1 VKTLN
6 LGVCLIAA
14 SLLLCGCNPLMTA
27 SVTNLKSALVG
38 PDDVDVSE
46 AEVAQVRFP
55 QLKLTTPSGSGVLA
69 LVRER
74 GDLQFWVASGKQV
87 LLLRDGLA
95 VRTIGLGLEG
105 ELDGTRLAGT
115 SPFKQ
120 GLQTL
125 PDGYTSQRY
134 IDLYQGHET
143 GVTLNSRFSRKSMET
158 LAILNKEYAV
168 LRVDEQID
176 APAIG
181 LRATNHYW
189 VDPVDGYILQSEQQL
204 TSQLR
209 VKIQQLTPRRRLEP

>member
-6 LGVCLIAA
+6 VGACLMAA
-14 SLLLCGCNPLMTA
+14 LLLCGCNPLMVA
-27 SVTNLKSALVG
+27 SVNNLKSATLG
-38 PDDVDVSE
+38 PDEVDVS
-46 AEVAQVRFP
+46 AAQVAGVRFP

-95 VRTIGLGLEG
+95 VRSIGLGVDG
-105 ELDGTRLAGT
+105 DLDGTRLPGA

-120 GLQTL
+120 GLHRL
-125 PDGYTSQRY
+125 PDGYTSQRW
-134 IDLYQGHET
+134 IDIYQGQEV
-143 GVTLNSRFSRKSMET
+143 GVTLNSRFSRKSMES
-158 LAILNKEYAV
+158 LEILNKEYTV

-181 LRATNHYW
+181 LRATNRYW
-189 VDPVDGYILQSEQQL
+189 VDPVDGFIVQSEQQL

-209 VKIQQLTPRRRLEP
+209 VRIVQLTPDRRPAR

>member
-1 VKTLN
+1 MRTLN
-6 LGVCLIAA
+6 VGVCLIAA
-14 SLLLCGCNPLMTA
+14 LMLCGCNPLMVA
-27 SVTNLKSALVG
+27 SMTNLKSAVAG
-38 PDDVDVSE
+38 PDELDVT
-46 AEVAQVRFP
+46 AAQVADVRYP

-87 LLLRDGLA
+87 LLMRDGLA
-95 VRTIGLGLEG
+95 VRSIGLGLG
-105 ELDGTRLAGT
+105 GDLDGTRLADV

-120 GLQTL
+120 GLHQV
-125 PDGYTSQRY
+125 PDGYTSQRW
-134 IDLYQGHET
+134 IDLYQGQEV

-158 LAILNKEYAV
+158 LEILNKEYAV

-181 LRATNHYW
+181 LRATNRYW
-189 VDPVDGYILQSEQQL
+189 VDPVDGFIVQSEQQL

-209 VKIQQLTPRRRLEP
+209 VRIVQLTPDRRHAP